1 MFSEGRSPLK
11 VTMCVWVS
19 YVKCILTG
27 WGGQEIV
34 HVVWGGHCAPQ
45 KTVTLSN
52 SYEIYVLSGGAW
64 PPRQKKLC
72 IFNGGRAPQ
81 GRNIRRSISHENY
94 IFSWGGGPPL
104 GKNKIN
110 L

>member
-52 SYEIYVLSGGAW
+52 SYEIYVLSGVAW
-64 PPRQKKLC
+64 PPRRK
-72 IFNGGRAPQ
+72 
-81 GRNIRRSISHENY
+81 NY
-94 IFSWGGGPPL
+94 VFSTVVELPREETSDVRFRMRIIYFLGVAGPPSE
-104 GKNKIN
+104 KMK
-110 L
+110 